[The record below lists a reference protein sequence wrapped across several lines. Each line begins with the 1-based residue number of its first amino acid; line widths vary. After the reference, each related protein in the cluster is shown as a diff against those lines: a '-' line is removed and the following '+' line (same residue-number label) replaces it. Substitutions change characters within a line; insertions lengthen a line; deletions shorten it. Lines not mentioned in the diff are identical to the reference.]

1 MGGIVDGVT
10 SAVGGLLPGFNKK
23 QADNAEDAARD
34 AAAIQAQYQREAL
47 DYLKE
52 REALPQQF
60 REGALGQLGGLFGLS
75 GGDPGADAAIRNNP
89 IFQATMGNLGAQ
101 EDAILRSQSATGA
114 LRTGGTDL
122 MLAEN
127 QRRNELSAYQNT
139 LSPLQGLASLPSN
152 AGQIAQQTSNIGQ
165 TLGQGI
171 VGAEQ
176 SAQAGQQAGFNNLM
190 GLGQLGMS
198 AFAAFCDPA
207 LKENVKKIGEAGG
220 YNIYEWDWNEKAQ
233 AMGAV
238 GKGVGPMADEIER
251 FEPERI
257 EIRNGYK
264 YVRAANGH

>member
-1 MGGIVDGVT
+1 MI
-10 SAVGGLLPGFNKK
+10 GGLMNEISQGQDGRTIDVQPANSS
-23 QADNAEDAARD
+23 AAMARLMSSPL
-34 AAAIQAQYQREAL
+34 Y
-47 DYLKE
+47 
-52 REALPQQF
+52 
-60 REGALGQLGGLFGLS
+60 
-75 GGDPGADAAIRNNP
+75 
-89 IFQATMGNLGAQ
+89 QATLGNLGEQ
-101 EDAILRSQSATGA
+101 EDAILRNQSATGG
-114 LRTGGTDL
+114 LRSGGTDL

-127 QRRNELSAYQNT
+127 QRRNRLEATQRALGG
-139 LSPLQGLASLPSN
+139 LQQMAGLPSN
-152 AGQIAQQTSNIGQ
+152 ASQIAQQTSNIGQ

-171 VGAEQ
+171 IGAEQ
-176 SAQAGQQAGFNNLM
+176 SAQAGQQAGFGNLM
-190 GLGQLGMS
+190 GLGQLGLS

-264 YVRAANGH
+264 YVRAANGY